1 MLFMSCLAAGWKAR
15 CMDAF
20 YHSFSDEKLLQY
32 GNVRSALYLR
42 SMFSAFVQKSSSIL
56 KELSARQ
63 KLLMCDFQA
72 AERSRNCHQQN

>member
-32 GNVRSALYLR
+32 GNMGMLGLLCTCAAGFLHSCRKV
-42 SMFSAFVQKSSSIL
+42 FSIL
-56 KELSARQ
+56 KELYVIRLA
-63 KLLMCDFQA
+63 KTFDV
-72 AERSRNCHQQN
+72 